1 MMERKGI
8 GCTKVTGTVR
18 LRCEK
23 RGPELL
29 KGTPPIAKGQGI
41 LVPDPVGVH
50 VLGIAQCSKCD
61 AKHREAHGWK
71 TQPQSYYDAQEIDKD
86 GNNEVS

>member
-18 LRCEK
+18 LHCEK
-23 RGPELL
+23 RGPEML
-29 KGTPPIAKGQGI
+29 KGLPPLVKGQGV

-50 VLGIAQCSKCD
+50 VVGVAQCSKCD
-61 AKHREAHGWK
+61 AKDRAAKGWNTK
-71 TQPQSYYDAQEIDKD
+71 PQSYYNAQEIDND
-86 GNNEVS
+86 EVS